1 MSDQKRS
8 PRYPSIVVGEA
19 ARLAK
24 ATWDTEKRTAVAP
37 EVLVKAWGHTSLNGP
52 SRSKLASMH
61 QYGLIEDRDH
71 GIRLSDLG
79 MKLANHSEESIEYRE
94 ALKEAATNPE
104 LFKELLRT
112 HADASEAAI
121 RSFLVLNKQF
131 SPAGA
136 AQCAKTFKANLSVEK
151 LAESGYGRD
160 EGEPEMPETN
170 VPDSPKSHPL
180 QGPSSPGSRKPTQL
194 ATQVLAISIPRNL
207 SVDIAVKG
215 DELKREDLAK
225 IKSQFNR
232 WIEGLEEAFE
242 E

>member
-8 PRYPSIVVGEA
+8 PRYPSIGVAEA
-19 ARLAK
+19 AKLAR
-24 ATWDTEKRTAVAP
+24 ATWDAEKRTAVSP

-71 GIRLSDLG
+71 GVRLSDLG
-79 MKLANHSEESIEYRE
+79 MKLANHPEESGDYRD
-94 ALKEAATNPE
+94 ALKEAAMSPE

-112 HADASEAAI
+112 HADASEAAL
-121 RSFLVLNKQF
+121 RSFLVLSKHF

-151 LAESGYGRD
+151 LGELGYGRD
-160 EGEPEMPETN
+160 EEQHEVPETQ
-170 VPDSPKSHPL
+170 VPDSFKL
-180 QGPSSPGSRKPTQL
+180 QPPGLSVGNKKPTQL
-194 ATQVLAISIPRNL
+194 ATQILAISIPRQL